1 MVLDNLGNSLKDA
14 VKKLANAGK
23 IDRQIIDEVV
33 KDIQRALIQADVNVR
48 LVMQLSNQIKNR
60 ALTEAPPAGMDSKE
74 HVLRIVYTE
83 LVNIVGKAT
92 PIALE
97 PQTIMMVGLQGSG
110 KTTTSAKLA
119 RFFSRKGLKPAVI
132 CADTYRP
139 GAYDQ
144 LSQLCE
150 KLGVAFYGEK
160 DNKDAVADRPQR
172 PEGDGEIRREDRRYR
187 RAPRAGDRPHPGDEG
202 HLRR

>member
-33 KDIQRALIQADVNVR
+33 KDIQRAMIQADVNVR

-83 LVNIVGKAT
+83 L
-92 PIALE
+92 
-97 PQTIMMVGLQGSG
+97 S
-110 KTTTSAKLA
+110 TSSA
-119 RFFSRKGLKPAVI
+119 RR
-132 CADTYRP
+132 RP
-139 GAYDQ
+139 S
-144 LSQLCE
+144 LSS
-150 KLGVAFYGEK
+150 
-160 DNKDAVADRPQR
+160 P
-172 PEGDGEIRREDRRYR
+172 RRS
-187 RAPRAGDRPHPGDEG
+187 
-202 HLRR
+202 